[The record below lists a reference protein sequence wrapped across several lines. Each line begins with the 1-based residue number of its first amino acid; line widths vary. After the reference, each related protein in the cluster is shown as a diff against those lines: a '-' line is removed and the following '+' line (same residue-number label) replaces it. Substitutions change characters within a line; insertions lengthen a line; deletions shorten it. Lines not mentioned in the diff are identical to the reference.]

1 MRKYSLIILS
11 ILIIVLS
18 VVGISYAWFT
28 YLETKS
34 LASFTAGEIDLEL
47 KANQE
52 VVIDSYDLSGLAYID
67 YEDDLLN
74 NISGSFDDMASVLRL
89 DFFASENTVAIKN
102 QIELIENDSTE
113 GLFYII
119 LFEGLNLTLEDPIQ
133 SNYRDIILSII
144 ASETTKVEQ
153 LQAIRDY
160 NQSTIDYLETV
171 GLTANETLTIQIAF
185 FGDYDGLPVGED
197 YLNQSFPF
205 TLIIHTINEK
215 GVFQP

>member
-47 KANQE
+47 RANKQI
-52 VVIDSYDLSGLAYID
+52 VIDNYDLSDLAFID
-67 YEDDLLN
+67 YEEDLLN